1 MGWVRYRMPHALGKK
16 NDASPA
22 STNDVSF
29 VHPLNPAIVV
39 PRKIRSFVFYS
50 KTHFNQFLAQNT

>member
-1 MGWVRYRMPHALGKK
+1 MPHALGKK

-39 PRKIRSFVFYS
+39 PGKIRSFVFYS